1 MATASRTPLKRDND
15 NRVHGRCAVGTYLH
29 TQTGTA
35 FTQSI
40 FFGLHFVLAALPCCF
55 IWLAFGASLQRYL
68 HTERAARAFNIAMG
82 VLLAGAVVLF
92 IL

>member
-1 MATASRTPLKRDND
+1 MASRAPPKRDKGD
-15 NRVHGRCAVGTYLH
+15 RGHGRCAVGTYLH

-40 FFGLHFVLAALPCCF
+40 FFGLLFVLAALPCCF
-55 IWLAFGASLQRYL
+55 IWLAFGTSLQRYL
-68 HTERAARAFNIAMG
+68 HTERAARVFNIAMG